1 MLILEQREFTN
12 DCIFN
17 ERLENNYNYYT
28 STHHSTSLRTY
39 YLALNRLGAPRKT
52 HLPSNKPLGKLS
64 TYAKAFTLA
73 VPEPRSEAIIGQRFG
88 FNHITHGIKHLC
100 ESGKQLMELTRKQLV
115 YPECSTANGGSGTSS
130 SGISISPSSSLSKQ
144 QPNHHHI
151 RHANQNHRSSIG
163 PAALTDLRSTK
174 NKKNATP
181 TATAKAGN
189 CNSEPCHKK
198 KKNNNNNVNGNRG
211 GGNHNHNS
219 NSNTNHNHNHHHHH
233 HHHNPNANKKNA
245 KRTNPKPIKRPTKK
259 APTTTKATTTR
270 STTTTT
276 TTTTESAI
284 TPSSSNVP
292 DYEDD
297 AEYVQITSNEQT
309 GLISDEDYDYDE

>member
-1 MLILEQREFTN
+1 MLNLEQREFTN

-28 STHHSTSLRTY
+28 STHHSTALRTY

-88 FNHITHGIKHLC
+88 FNHIKHGIKHLC

-115 YPECSTANGGSGTSS
+115 YPECSTANGGGGSTS
-130 SGISISPSSSLSKQ
+130 ISSPSSSLSKQ

-151 RHANQNHRSSIG
+151 RHASQNHRSSIG

-181 TATAKAGN
+181 SATARVGN
-189 CNSEPCHKK
+189 CNSEQCHKK
-198 KKNNNNNVNGNRG
+198 RKINNTNGNRS

-219 NSNTNHNHNHHHHH
+219 NSNTNHNHHHHH
-233 HHHNPNANKKNA
+233 HHHNHNHNANKKNA

-259 APTTTKATTTR
+259 VPVTTKATT
-270 STTTTT
+270 TTTTT
-276 TTTTESAI
+276 TTTTES
-284 TPSSSNVP
+284 NVP

-297 AEYVQITSNEQT
+297 ADYVQITSNEQT
-309 GLISDEDYDYDE
+309 GGLISDEEYEYDE